1 MLRSSLLAGSA
12 RPIGSRAQGWIRP
25 YSSPPED
32 PDQRRAV
39 GREPSVERGKGA
51 WGSASHPRAH
61 ARARRV
67 RIRGAR
73 GSRGQFGPRR
83 AEPRLPS
90 PSPEVPPP
98 AFPSSSLTGRHGCC
112 LFGSPTG
119 LARARAG
126 LGALSPRGGP
136 FSRAGFRPQD
146 GFSTRIG
153 HQPPPSRNRPFAR
166 ETARRRHGFVELC
179 SAEIF
184 ADQRKIYTEISRSF
198 PPPLP
203 TPKPRAPKV
212 RKN

>member
-126 LGALSPRGGP
+126 LGALSPGGVLFRGPDFAPKMDFLHGSAT
-136 FSRAGFRPQD
+136 SRHPRVTGHLHAKRPGGGTD
-146 GFSTRIG
+146 FWSFAPRKSSRTNAKSTRKSRG
-153 HQPPPSRNRPFAR
+153 PSPPPSQRQSP
-166 ETARRRHGFVELC
+166 EL
-179 SAEIF
+179 
-184 ADQRKIYTEISRSF
+184 RK
-198 PPPLP
+198 
-203 TPKPRAPKV
+203 
-212 RKN
+212 